1 MAYESQ
7 FSWRKILSFFGVAL
21 LVLGGIV
28 GLSQGI
34 GLITSS
40 KIAGGIFAIIG
51 GLAGFVGAVLLYR
64 NYNKFSRENNNQ
76 KPNLTR

>member
-21 LVLGGIV
+21 LALGGIV

-34 GLITSS
+34 GLICSAR
-40 KIAGGIFAIIG
+40 IAGGIFSIIG
-51 GLAGFVGAVLLYR
+51 GILAFVCAVLLYR
-64 NYNKFSRENNNQ
+64 NYDKYSREHNNQ
-76 KPNLTR
+76 KPNYTR